1 MRRGVARCGLAV
13 LAVACLLASGCGD
26 DESSGSSGDATASS
40 SGPVKIGIL
49 TEASGPFNPVF
60 AGFADG
66 AEAYFKEVNDAGGI
80 GGRTIETT
88 IYDTKSDPTQTI
100 QAAKRAVTDEVF
112 AAVVGT
118 GHNTTDVLDTAKIP
132 TTGWGVTPA
141 WADKDYVF
149 PYSGPKSSNTTDAFI
164 RFFTDQGIKKIAI
177 LSSSDSGSGPV
188 GEQWVTM
195 AEKLG
200 VEIAFRDL
208 AVPSSGGDKA
218 AIGADVQR
226 IKESG
231 AEGVVSAMGDNS
243 GLIAGLAQAGVKAQ
257 VLLAT
262 GFNDDFAKA
271 MGEAMVGVHVSTD
284 TTPRQATDVKGVA
297 DYLAAMEKYAPGKPV
312 NELSQIGYISARLL
326 ADGMRGAGDDLTRE
340 KVKDVLSSY
349 SGDMDGL
356 AQPIKFPDF
365 QHGPAPCLAVMEW
378 TGTEWRQVGQKPF
391 ICSESSS

>member
-1 MRRGVARCGLAV
+1 MRRGIARGGLAV
-13 LAVACLLASGCGD
+13 LAAACLVASGCGD
-26 DESSGSSGDATASS
+26 DESSGAGASAS
-40 SGPVKIGIL
+40 RNEPLKIAIL

-60 AGFADG
+60 AGFSDG
-66 AEAYFKEVNDAGGI
+66 ADAYFKSVNAAGGI
-80 GGRTIETT
+80 GGRTIETK

-100 QAAKRAVTDEVF
+100 QAAKRAATDEVF

-141 WADKDYVF
+141 WADKPYVF

-164 RFFTDQGIKKIAI
+164 RFFTDQGIKKLAI

-188 GEQWVTM
+188 GEQWVAM

-200 VEIAFRDL
+200 VEVAFQDL
-208 AVPSSGGDKA
+208 AVPASGGDKA

-243 GLIAGLAQAGVKAQ
+243 GLIAALAQAGVKAQ

-284 TTPRQATDVKGVA
+284 STPRQATDIKGVA

-326 ADGMRGAGDDLTRE
+326 AEGMRGAGDELTPE
-340 KVKDVLSSY
+340 KVREVLSKY

-365 QHGPAPCLAVMEW
+365 QHGPAPCLAVMQW

-391 ICSESSS
+391 ICGESSS